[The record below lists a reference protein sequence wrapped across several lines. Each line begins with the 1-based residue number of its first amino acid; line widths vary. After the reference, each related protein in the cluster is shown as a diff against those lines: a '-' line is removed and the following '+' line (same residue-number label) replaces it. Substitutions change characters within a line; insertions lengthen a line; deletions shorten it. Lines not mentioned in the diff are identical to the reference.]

1 MKGCRVVSGLALF
14 LLAAFL
20 PARFATGQEATASL
34 PAPPALKF
42 VYEEQVALASSI
54 PVGETPMGKRNIVPI
69 TGGTFSGPGLKGK
82 VLPGGWDWQLTNA
95 SGCFNLHADYMIETD
110 DGAIIHV
117 VNAGMVCPNT
127 AGMHDAMLTTPVFEA
142 PKGKYDW
149 LNGGAYVGTLEGM
162 KIDGKPAVRIR
173 FFKAYA
179 HN

>member
-1 MKGCRVVSGLALF
+1 MKGCRGFAGCAL
-14 LLAAFL
+14 LLAALL
-20 PARFATGQEATASL
+20 PTQWTPAQKSGAKL
-34 PAPPALKF
+34 PEPPRLKF

-54 PVGETPMGKRNIVPI
+54 PVGETPIGKRTIVPI

-117 VNAGMVCPNT
+117 VNAGMVCPNS
-127 AGMHDAMLTTPVFEA
+127 AGMRDAMLTTPVFEA

-149 LNGGAYVGTLEGM
+149 LNGGAYVGTLAGATV
-162 KIDGKPAVRIR
+162 DGKRAVKIQY
-173 FFKAYA
+173 FKAYP
-179 HN
+179 HS